1 MTTKKLIISTVVIFV
16 MYVVMDLVFYNLFQE
31 KMAGKADR
39 LELEQE
45 KLLGWIFIG
54 LFLASF
60 LFSYLFDKLSQ
71 GQNKLREGIKYVL
84 ILGTYMY
91 LPLFLIFYATR
102 DTRPLDAWLIN
113 AAFHI
118 IQYGIF
124 GIVVAYIRGY
134 GVSDRLTA
142 NS

>member
-71 GQNKLREGIKYVL
+71 GQNKLREGIK
-84 ILGTYMY
+84 
-91 LPLFLIFYATR
+91 
-102 DTRPLDAWLIN
+102 
-113 AAFHI
+113 
-118 IQYGIF
+118 
-124 GIVVAYIRGY
+124 
-134 GVSDRLTA
+134 
-142 NS
+142 